1 MPDAILV
8 TLEGNSLE
16 RRAPK
21 TADGST
27 GERFL
32 LRLRF
37 PPYMRVRAQRDFGS
51 RVPQLRPNHVTPQP
65 IRVLLSATRTSL
77 AMRRGLRI
85 TRSASGRGRP
95 DAFLF
100 AAIIARRAA
109 FGHAA
114 RADATGIVRAATSAV
129 GSGAAAGA
137 TRAATCPIAAGP
149 TSPTATAAAARL
161 LSGAAVPARAAPL
174 VVGTAIP
181 AAGGCA
187 AGAVHRRRRRP
198 QATGSPP

>member
-8 TLEGNSLE
+8 TVEGNSLE
-16 RRAPK
+16 RRAAK

-77 AMRRGLRI
+77 AMRRGLTN
-85 TRSASGRGRP
+85 TRTASGRGP
-95 DAFLF
+95 LDAPVI
-100 AAIIARRAA
+100 AARFARRAA
-109 FGHAA
+109 AL
-114 RADATGIVRAATSAV
+114 
-129 GSGAAAGA
+129 
-137 TRAATCPIAAGP
+137 PMIAAL
-149 TSPTATAAAARL
+149 A
-161 LSGAAVPARAAPL
+161 
-174 VVGTAIP
+174 
-181 AAGGCA
+181 
-187 AGAVHRRRRRP
+187 
-198 QATGSPP
+198 